1 MCTISLKQPERS
13 VCIGTRQE
21 KKMSYQHIVEHK
33 KTSLHKY
40 EFPIYASLSH
50 TMTGYECFVS
60 QFWILNQCRFSS
72 RKKLPWYIGRE
83 KNAYTSLRKTGFK
96 RRLRC
101 RR

>member
-60 QFWILNQCRFSS
+60 QFWILNQCR
-72 RKKLPWYIGRE
+72 LEEITMIYDVYWTW
-83 KNAYTSLRKTGFK
+83 KNGILNGIY
-96 RRLRC
+96 
-101 RR
+101 